1 MKYPVI
7 LVVAAT
13 ILLLVGT
20 GIRVHAN
27 SKYMDKMYYHTIA
40 AGLYKFEDVFAERK
54 VGNTLQVL
62 SVIAGAAG
70 ALWFTAV
77 AIRREKRKSEAE
89 N

>member
-13 ILLLVGT
+13 IMLLVGT

-40 AGLYKFEDVFAERK
+40 SGLYAFEDVFAERK
-54 VGNTLQVL
+54 IGNTLQIS

-70 ALWFTAV
+70 ALWFTVV